1 MFKVLAS
8 LLCSFLL
15 ASSAIA
21 ADIIEVTVYHNGEL
35 NPTTG
40 KTWLGLFPTKGGQYE
55 LREAKVTVSL
65 VNDPIADNSPNE
77 KTGRKVTVA
86 GKAEPLVLIAGVSA
100 LKPGKVIT
108 STINKKERFDV
119 GEKLKLNVGTK
130 ESTLAVTGVKKNAE
144 WRVGYKIV
152 LESGGIKQTI
162 YDRKQV
168 ADSSFPSLL
177 QAGDLDGDKKIDLI
191 MDTTDNYNVRN
202 LTLFLSSKAKPGKL
216 VEQVATHLSTGC

>member
-8 LLCSFLL
+8 SLCCFLI
-15 ASSAIA
+15 ASSAFA

-35 NPTTG
+35 NSTTG
-40 KTWLGLFPTKGGQYE
+40 KTWLGLFPSQGGQFE
-55 LREAKVTVSL
+55 LREAKVSVSL
-65 VNDPIADNSPNE
+65 VNDPITDNSPKE

-86 GKAEPLVLIAGVSA
+86 GKAEPLFVLTGVSG

-108 STINKKERFDV
+108 STVNKKERFDI

-130 ESTLAVTGVKKNAE
+130 ESTFTVSGAKKDAE
-144 WRVGYKIV
+144 WRTGYRIV
-152 LESGGIKQTI
+152 LESGGMKQTI
-162 YDRKQV
+162 YERKQV

-177 QAGDLDGDKKIDLI
+177 WAGDLDGDGKIDLI

-216 VEQVATHLSTGC
+216 VEQVATHMSTGC

>member
-8 LLCSFLL
+8 SLCCFLITSAAF
-15 ASSAIA
+15 AS
-21 ADIIEVTVYHNGEL
+21 DIIEVTVYHDGEL

-40 KTWLGLFPTKGGQYE
+40 KTWLGLFPAKGGQFE

-65 VNDPIADNSPNE
+65 VNDPIADNSPKE

-86 GKAEPLVLIAGVSA
+86 GMAEPLVVVTGVSA

-108 STINKKERFDV
+108 STVNKKERFDV

-130 ESTLAVTGVKKNAE
+130 ESTLAVSGLKKSAE
-144 WRVGYKIV
+144 WRIGYKIV
-152 LESGGIKQTI
+152 LECGGIKQTI

-177 QAGDLDGDKKIDLI
+177 WAGDLDGDKKIDLI
-191 MDTTDNYNVRN
+191 MDTTDNYNVRI

-216 VEQVATHLSTGC
+216 VEQVAAHISTGC